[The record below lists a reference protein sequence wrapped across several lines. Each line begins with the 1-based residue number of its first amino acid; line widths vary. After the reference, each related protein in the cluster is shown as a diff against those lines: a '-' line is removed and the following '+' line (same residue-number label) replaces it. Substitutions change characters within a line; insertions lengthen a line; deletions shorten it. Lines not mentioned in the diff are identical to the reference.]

1 MKVLIDTN
9 IWLSY
14 LLSPATPR
22 SITTVIAV
30 SLTQD
35 EIDVVVPRELIAELA
50 AKVATKRYF
59 RTRIPHAA
67 IDAFIKQLTALSELL
82 PPLEEIPPHTRDPKD
97 DYLVAYGIVNEADF
111 LVTGDADLL
120 VLGRVGALQIV
131 RPADFVSILKRHG
144 LIP

>member
-1 MKVLIDTN
+1 MKLLIDTN

-14 LLSPATPR
+14 LLSPAMPR
-22 SITTVIAV
+22 SITTVIV
-30 SLTQD
+30 TSLTQD
-35 EIDVVVPRELIAELA
+35 EIDVLVPRELIEELA
-50 AKVATKRYF
+50 VKVATKRYF
-59 RTRIPHAA
+59 RTRIPHAT
-67 IDAFIKQLTALSELL
+67 IEDFIKQLTSLAKLL

-120 VLGRVGALQIV
+120 VLGRVGTLQIV
-131 RPADFVSILKRHG
+131 RPSDFVSILKRRG